1 MGDTAQGRSS
11 CLPKIRDRNQHGL
24 TLDPCGG
31 YTPVKEIL
39 TLDAMLSHTE
49 RNTALNCNSPSTSAP
64 RVSWVYLC
72 GVLLLVLSVLVP
84 FCLWLV
90 QFMLK
95 EPYSVQSWP
104 FALTLFLAFFQM
116 YGTLLL
122 NLAGPLCNV
131 MRYLLPLLI
140 LWRVISMLWARSLSP
155 PSGYSGFARKAALGA
170 VGLMFFGWVGAI
182 ILRRALARYVD
193 IDVAQVVG
201 FSVVLFPISICWV
214 EVKSAY
220 DSFKAWRAGR
230 VDGA

>member
-1 MGDTAQGRSS
+1 MTNIDSSAQPAPGTNVDSAPS
-11 CLPKIRDRNQHGL
+11 APQ
-24 TLDPCGG
+24 P
-31 YTPVKEIL
+31 
-39 TLDAMLSHTE
+39 
-49 RNTALNCNSPSTSAP
+49 ALNCTSPAVSGP

-90 QFMLK
+90 RFMLK

-104 FALTLFLAFFQM
+104 FALTLFLMVFQM

-131 MRYLLPLLI
+131 MWYLVSLLI

-155 PSGYSGFARKAALGA
+155 PSGYSGFARKAVLGA
-170 VGLMFFGWVGAI
+170 AGLMFFGWVGAI
-182 ILRRALARYVD
+182 VLSRVLARYVD
-193 IDVAQVVG
+193 IDFIQVW
-201 FSVVLFPISICWV
+201 FSSTGLFPLAICWV

-230 VDGA
+230 VEFNAAA